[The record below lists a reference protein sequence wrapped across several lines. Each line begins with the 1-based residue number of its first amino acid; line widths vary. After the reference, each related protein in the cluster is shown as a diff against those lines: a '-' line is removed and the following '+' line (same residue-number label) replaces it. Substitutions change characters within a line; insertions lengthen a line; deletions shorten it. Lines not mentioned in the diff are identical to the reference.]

1 MDEESGDDVFV
12 AALPAALWAQC
23 KTGVWAWRRR
33 EVRWSRAEEGG
44 RSRAWQG
51 APDADNAL
59 DSEETLRFVE
69 WDAPNT
75 AVATQRLF
83 LQYRLSLGCGSWLL
97 MRQTPL
103 TTVATPPA
111 GSPPDWMIRDG
122 SIRIMLPVDPVLVA
136 IPILEPA
143 VDRAASIGGAAC
155 RAGDAK
161 ACCGC
166 ADVSLLQASGV
177 GVPALQVTRHTQRHA
192 RRAPDAPAGRGAA
205 RSVRRSGGPSLGHS
219 PDSRRARKRGARQ
232 CPCGHRARLRTW
244 RCCRHSPPVHFTR
257 IACKLP
263 VNFHFA
269 AT

>member
-136 IPILEPA
+136 IPILERYVGDAAAFRTWTQLMADCGAQPWIGQHLSEA
-143 VDRAASIGGAAC
+143 RHAELVMQKRAADVPTYRFCRRRALAYLLCKYRAIRNAMRGGHLMHLP
-155 RAGDAK
+155 DAE
-161 ACCGC
+161 
-166 ADVSLLQASGV
+166 LLDLFVEVVGQAW
-177 GVPALQVTRHTQRHA
+177 VTRLTAVVHGKGERGNA
-192 RRAPDAPAGRGAA
+192 R
-205 RSVRRSGGPSLGHS
+205 
-219 PDSRRARKRGARQ
+219 
-232 CPCGHRARLRTW
+232 
-244 RCCRHSPPVHFTR
+244 
-257 IACKLP
+257 
-263 VNFHFA
+263 A
-269 AT
+269 ATERD